1 MASDD
6 GPVRRVAVVQIVNEK
21 GLHAR
26 ASAKFAALAE
36 TFDATVMV
44 AKDAYRVNA
53 TSIMG
58 LLTLAATQGSHIEII
73 AQGAEAEAAVGALE
87 RLVAERFDEPR

>member
-1 MASDD
+1 M
-6 GPVRRVAVVQIVNEK
+6 RRSAVMEIVNDK

-36 TFDATVMV
+36 TFDAEITV

-53 TSIMG
+53 VSIMG
-58 LLTLAATQGSHIEII
+58 LLTLAASKGSTLEVS
-73 AQGAEAEAAVGALE
+73 ADGAEAETAIEALAD
-87 RLVAERFDEPR
+87 LVSRRFDEPS